1 MDPGGPMHD
10 KSFQQAIQDLQ
21 DRLLNGFQSTIF
33 HMIGHR
39 TTVAAAASDIQDER
53 VRTIVTKT
61 LIVEQITMLL
71 ALMKG
76 MQFINEAQYNEF
88 VDYLTQSPTYQPY
101 SNSLSREQD
110 TV

>member
-1 MDPGGPMHD
+1 MD

-21 DRLLNGFQSTIF
+21 DRLLNGFQNTIF

-39 TTVAAAASDIQDER
+39 TTVAAAASGIQDER
-53 VRTIVTKT
+53 VRAIVTKT

-71 ALMKG
+71 ALVRG
-76 MQFINEAQYNEF
+76 MHIISDAQYNEF
-88 VDYLTQSPTYQPY
+88 VDYLTHSSTTYQPHMIT
-101 SNSLSREQD
+101 SRETD